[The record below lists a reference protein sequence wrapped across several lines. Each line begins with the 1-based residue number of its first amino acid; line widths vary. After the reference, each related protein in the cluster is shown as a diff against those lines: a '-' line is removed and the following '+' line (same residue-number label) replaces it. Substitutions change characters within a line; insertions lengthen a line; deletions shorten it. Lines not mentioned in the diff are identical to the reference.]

1 MKKYVLAFLITI
13 PIVLFV
19 WNIGD
24 SAEEPESAY
33 NGTSEESEIYQ
44 AGIVQEA
51 DEIVRGEDN
60 VIEADADIIKEDK
73 AGDADLSSQS
83 QEQEKVVDNTQANTE
98 RFYKVAE
105 ERFGLSF
112 EEAQIW
118 FDIVTED
125 DIFGGGVREI
135 SDLIFDDIDCNGKTD
150 MIIMVQE
157 TEMKYLYGTGALY
170 FYMNEEE
177 SYCFTDEDFPFFG
190 DMGICY
196 TDLNGDGNVEIAFEL
211 QGTGNGGV
219 GDWHKAILSYTGNS
233 IERLAFPADEDSDYS
248 DAGLTVDVI
257 MEPDPDTYTA
267 YCPYFD
273 ESITFQAS
281 NIYEGDRQKSYLAE
295 APKGVGSNCRGY
307 IDLQIVMWEGRNALQ
322 VNEYLYGEGGI
333 VHCVGWAYFILVWDE
348 QGNGS
353 VADWWVE
360 GELYD

>member
-19 WNIGD
+19 WNMED
-24 SAEEPESAY
+24 TAEEPKSAY
-33 NGTSEESEIYQ
+33 NGTAEESASYQ

-51 DEIVRGEDN
+51 DEIVSEEDN
-60 VIEADADIIKEDK
+60 VIEADADV
-73 AGDADLSSQS
+73 SNQT

-98 RFYKVAE
+98 RFYQVAE
-105 ERFGLSF
+105 EDFGLSF
-112 EEAQIW
+112 EEAQGW

-135 SDLIFDDIDCNGKTD
+135 SDLIFDDIDSNGKTD

-177 SYCFTDEDFPFFG
+177 SYCFTDEEFPFY
-190 DMGICY
+190 MPLNICY
-196 TDLNGDGNVEIAFEL
+196 ADLNGDGNVEIVFEL
-211 QGTGNGGV
+211 RGTGNGGA
-219 GDWHKAILSYTGNS
+219 GDWYKAILSYTGNAM
-233 IERLAFPADEDSDYS
+233 ERLEFPVDEDSDYS
-248 DAGLTVDVI
+248 DVEFTVDVI

-281 NIYEGDRQKSYLAE
+281 NMYEGDIQKSYLAD

-307 IDLQIVMWEGRNALQ
+307 YDLQIVMWEGRNALQ
-322 VNEYLYGEGGI
+322 VKEYLYGEGGI
-333 VHCVGWAYFILVWDE
+333 AHGVGSAYFILLWDE
-348 QGNGS
+348 HGNGS

-360 GELYD
+360 GNLHE